1 MRRRHVVFCWATLAM
16 VMLFVA
22 LHISLAQD
30 SEADQD
36 PKEQVQRQ
44 LHPNPRESDPPKGI
58 ALLPGYTHKSAPDF
72 EGNLA
77 GEISSPDGV
86 RIKYEMGLNQGMAV
100 DIDQRAAYT
109 WYREQKTNGRVTRYA
124 LNKSNVLIIS
134 IPLDDTPGTLNVAN
148 FYGTIKKQDDIAD
161 MLLMVLPF
169 AYK

>member
-1 MRRRHVVFCWATLAM
+1 MRRTHVVFCWATLVM
-16 VMLFVA
+16 VMLFIA
-22 LHISLAQD
+22 LHISFAQD
-30 SEADQD
+30 SEKDPD
-36 PKEQVQRQ
+36 PKEQVLRQ
-44 LHPNPRESDPPKGI
+44 LHPDAKESGPPIGI
-58 ALLPGYTHKSAPDF
+58 GLLPGYKHKSAPDF
-72 EGNLA
+72 EGNRA

-86 RIKYEMGLNQGMAV
+86 KIKYEMGLNQGMAV
-100 DIDQRAAYT
+100 DVDQRAAYT

-124 LNKSNVLIIS
+124 LNKSNILIIS